1 MKQPV
6 LSAAWRNLLTVL
18 IVVYTFLL
26 LYWMFLGFGR
36 SPGSSFHYNVI
47 PLRTIRLYIQYGWTM
62 SPKIWII
69 NLFGNMAVFVPFGL
83 LLPLLIQKLQ
93 SWLVLTAVFVSS
105 ILVVEWAQMLLRV
118 GSFDVDDVIL
128 NTAGVWIGWLIS
140 SIWRERIGIKR
151 GTKV

>member
-1 MKQPV
+1 M
-6 LSAAWRNLLTVL
+6 L
-18 IVVYTFLL
+18 IVGYTLLL

-36 SPGSSFHYNVI
+36 RPGSSFHYNVI

-62 SPKIWII
+62 SPIIWII

-83 LLPLLIQKLQ
+83 LLPLLIKKLQ
-93 SWLVLTAVFVSS
+93 SWLVLTAVFVSF
-105 ILVVEWAQMLLRV
+105 ILIVERAQMLLRV

-128 NTAGVWIGWLIS
+128 NTFGVWIGWTIS
-140 SIWRERIGIKR
+140 SIWRGRIGTER

>member
-6 LSAAWRNLLTVL
+6 LSTAWRNLLTVL
-18 IVVYTFLL
+18 IVGYTLLL

-36 SPGSSFHYNVI
+36 RPGSSFHYNVI

-83 LLPLLIQKLQ
+83 LLPLLIKKLQ
-93 SWLVLTAVFVSS
+93 SWLGLTVVLVSS
-105 ILVVEWAQMLLRV
+105 ILVVEWMQMLLRV

-128 NTAGVWIGWLIS
+128 NTVGVWIGWVIS
-140 SIWRERIGIKR
+140 SIWRERFGIKR